1 MIIMDGKQR
10 SVNVLTEY
18 ALVRLRE
25 KPALLETLAAWF
37 SEKWRVPLEAYRES
51 MAESLGTP
59 AAWPRWY
66 AAVFEG
72 RIIGGLGLIE
82 NDFHERKDLKP
93 NVCAVYT
100 EPEFR
105 GRGVAGALLQAVYD
119 DAKAAGVSPLYLLTD
134 HTGFYERY
142 GWEYLCPV
150 RSDGEETPSRMYIKR

>member
-1 MIIMDGKQR
+1 MA
-10 SVNVLTEY
+10 EY
-18 ALVRLRE
+18 EILRLNER
-25 KPALLETLAAWF
+25 PALLEALAAWF

-51 MAESLGTP
+51 MAESL
-59 AAWPRWY
+59 AAEDPWPRWY
-66 AAVFEG
+66 AALCGE
-72 RIIGGLGLIE
+72 RIIGGLGVIE

-100 EPEFR
+100 EPDFR
-105 GRGVAGALLQAVYD
+105 GRGVAGALLEAVYTD
-119 DAKAAGVSPLYLLTD
+119 MKAAGVSPLYLLTD